1 MFFECCSFPLEGKD
15 KAVEVGAVKA
25 LIPLLSEGETDVKAQ
40 AAAAIMAWVSSS
52 VDYSFTDCCT
62 CTKHIKAIQANL
74 IGSG

>member
-40 AAAAIMAWVSSS
+40 AAAAIMA
-52 VDYSFTDCCT
+52 
-62 CTKHIKAIQANL
+62 
-74 IGSG
+74 